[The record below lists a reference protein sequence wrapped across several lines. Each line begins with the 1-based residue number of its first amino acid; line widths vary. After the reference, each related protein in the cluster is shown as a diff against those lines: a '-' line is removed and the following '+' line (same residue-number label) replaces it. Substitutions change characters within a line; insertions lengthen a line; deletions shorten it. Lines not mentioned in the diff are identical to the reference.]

1 MGQAMSIDIKKMQ
14 AAAIALRDNN
24 CEENY
29 IEHINQSCPVN
40 VLMLIDAF
48 DLVTQQRNSY
58 YLELEEYRRK
68 YQREHIDT
76 NRWKNRAEL
85 ADAQLAT
92 KKKTGLIATLL
103 RMNDKCKD
111 KFEDGM

>member
-1 MGQAMSIDIKKMQ
+1 MTLDIKKMQ
-14 AAAIALRDNN
+14 AAAIALRDDN
-24 CEENY
+24 CETNY

-40 VLMLIDAF
+40 VLMLIA
-48 DLVTQQRNSY
+48 QRET
-58 YLELEEYRRK
+58 LMLQAEEYRRK
-68 YQREHIDT
+68 YQREHINT

-85 ADAQLAT
+85 AEAQLAT